1 MAKKKRGKPHEEEAG
16 EAWLLPYSDMMTLL
30 LALFIVLY
38 GMGSGTDAGKVEKM
52 GQAFRSAFSLGGGP
66 FFFSGAGPFIGQ
78 YGDLPSTKDGGNGA
92 YINENQQLEKV
103 QRQMEKYIEHNKL
116 QGQLSTNLLES
127 GLLIRIKEQA
137 LFPSGSAELVQDS
150 QNIAVVVAGLLATMP
165 EQVLISGHTD
175 NMPINTPQYPSNW
188 ELSNQRALNFLKY
201 ILASNP
207 KLDPKRF
214 SAIGYGEYRPAAS
227 NDTEEGRQKNRR
239 VEIMISRMYRMA
251 EGTQKVK

>member
-1 MAKKKRGKPHEEEAG
+1 MARKKRGKPHEEEAG

-52 GQAFRSAFSLGGGP
+52 GAAFRSAFSLGGGP
-66 FFFSGAGPFIGQ
+66 FFFSGAGPFIGS
-78 YGDLPSTKDGGNGA
+78 YGDLPSTENKGNSE
-92 YINENQQLEKV
+92 YINENQQLETL
-103 QRQMEKYIEHNKL
+103 QRSMERYIEQNHL
-116 QGQLSTNLLES
+116 QNQLSTNLLES

-137 LFPSGSAELVQDS
+137 LFQSGSADLVPES
-150 QNIAVVVAGLLATMP
+150 QKIGVVVAGLLATMP

-201 ILASNP
+201 ILSVNP

-214 SAIGYGEYRPAAS
+214 SAIGYGEYRPAAP

-239 VEIMISRMYRMA
+239 VEIMVSRMYRMQ
-251 EGTQKVK
+251 EDTQKIK

>member
-1 MAKKKRGKPHEEEAG
+1 MARKKRSKPHEEEAG

-52 GQAFRSAFSLGGGP
+52 GAAFRSAFSLGGGP
-66 FFFSGAGPFIGQ
+66 FFFSGAGPFIGS
-78 YGDLPSTKDGGNGA
+78 YGDLPATENRGNGA
-92 YINENQQLEKV
+92 YIAENQQLETL
-103 QRQMEKYIEHNKL
+103 QRSMERYIEQNHL
-116 QGQLSTNLLES
+116 QDQLSTNLLES

-137 LFPSGSAELVQDS
+137 LFPSGSAELVPES
-150 QNIAVVVAGLLATMP
+150 QKIGVVVAGLLATMP

-175 NMPINTPQYPSNW
+175 NVPINTPQYPSNW

-201 ILASNP
+201 ILSVNP
-207 KLDPKRF
+207 KLDPTRF

-227 NDTEEGRQKNRR
+227 NDTEEGRRKNRR
-239 VEIMISRMYRMA
+239 VEIMVSRMYRMQ
-251 EGTQKVK
+251 EDTQKIK